1 LLDCGEDCS
10 ESEEEDNHAESEDEG
25 SESEEDGEGDEE
37 SGQSDDDDSIKS
49 VADLKKLVPCTL
61 EEFAKVSISIK
72 LQKL

>member
-1 LLDCGEDCS
+1 M
-10 ESEEEDNHAESEDEG
+10 
-25 SESEEDGEGDEE
+25 DGEGDEE